1 MSYHDD
7 DKGIALSTCKQWLND
22 NDAVYL
28 AKEDVII
35 MWVHFNPESK
45 RGEWQ
50 RYKMKEA
57 CRIIKATRAGFSA
70 MKYIKPEMLMLAAQ
84 EEERAYKQAVKS
96 RSTVPPEFFNLE
108 RAGHFNNLE
117 MLTLCLLQELV
128 GRGQNIEAV
137 CLGELMKELF
147 LAKGFAVPNRTLR
160 WKLLRAVAQEAG
172 VVVRDRT
179 NRLTVTGVGRFVAI
193 QIEGYDESII
203 TELTVAETKDLVNK
217 TLERFNRY

>member
-1 MSYHDD
+1 MAFED
-7 DKGIALSTCKQWLND
+7 DKIIALETCKQWLED
-22 NDAVYL
+22 NDAAYL
-28 AKEDVII
+28 AKEDKII
-35 MWVHFNPESK
+35 FWTHFNPESK
-45 RGEWQ
+45 RGEWT
-50 RYKMKEA
+50 YYTMKEA
-57 CRIIKATRAGFSA
+57 CRVIKATRAGFAA
-70 MKYIKPEMLMLAAQ
+70 MRFIKPELLMLAAQ
-84 EEERAYKQAVKS
+84 ETERAYKQAVKS

-147 LAKGFAVPNRTLR
+147 SAKGFAVPNRTLR

-203 TELTVAETKDLVNK
+203 TELTVDETKDLVNK